1 MKKETTYPRSCHAQH
16 VSVLPLSVRH
26 RTTRLRLHGRHCSL
40 LLLALAAAHC
50 SAAAVDTHPRAS
62 HTASNEATQAATPDD
77 FPESL
82 FWPDTLD
89 QTVKAPF
96 SEEDG
101 KAFAEKARSL
111 RVTRLEEG
119 CGRMKNRLA
128 TLEDGTRVCCR
139 YRDNVNELRG
149 DLYSYHLNGLLGLW
163 NAPPTAAVKVDL
175 SGKQWSGVREAAR
188 EAGWKERAVVLLS
201 LYIDGLHEEH
211 IPLLFKSGKYTL
223 TSELFSNVSLTAE
236 ETKHLVQWTDMIV
249 FDFVIGHTDRLFNI
263 LLNLKWNSHMM
274 EKPVHNLKKTRS
286 SDLVLLDN
294 ESGFWIGYTSGK
306 QAQENYDLQAH
317 FLKRLCVF
325 RRQTIQALLKL
336 SSVNGQP
343 PSAVLEGYIQQVD
356 PTSFSLLRRLKDH
369 LQTEFNTRVKEIE
382 KRLSQCASMV

>member
-1 MKKETTYPRSCHAQH
+1 MDLEARSLRSCHAQRA
-16 VSVLPLSVRH
+16 SALPQFALQ
-26 RTTRLRLHGRHCSL
+26 RTPLLNGRHCCL
-40 LLLALAAAHC
+40 LLLALAAHC
-50 SAAAVDTHPRAS
+50 SAAAVDGTHPHAIL
-62 HTASNEATQAATPDD
+62 TAGNEAPRPATPDD
-77 FPESL
+77 FPDSM
-82 FWPDTLD
+82 FWPDALD
-89 QTVKAPF
+89 WTVKAPF
-96 SEEDG
+96 NAEDG
-101 KAFAEKARSL
+101 KAFADKARSL
-111 RVTRLEEG
+111 RVTSLEEG

-175 SGKQWSGVREAAR
+175 SGKQWSGVREAAK
-188 EAGWKERAVVLLS
+188 EAGWKDRAVVLLS

-211 IPLLFKSGKYTL
+211 IPLLFRSGKYTL
-223 TSELFSNVSLTAE
+223 TTEIFSNMSLTTE
-236 ETKHLVQWTDMIV
+236 ETKQLVQWTDMVV

-294 ESGFWIGYTSGK
+294 ESGFWIGYTAGK
-306 QAQENYDLQAH
+306 QTQENYNLQAH

-336 SSVNGQP
+336 GSVSGQP
-343 PSAVLEGYIQQVD
+343 PSAVLESYIQQVD
-356 PTSFSLLRRLKDH
+356 PYSFSALRRLKDH
-369 LQTEFNTRVKEIE
+369 LQAELNSRVKEVE
-382 KRLSQCASMV
+382 KRLNQCASIV